1 MEETQRKAAVNN
13 NKITLVT
20 FPDDVLHDGVR
31 ILIFDLTPAHTQ
43 LISGVLY
50 NMKEIQN
57 TVIYVSNGQDDTQWA
72 LDKKQKCSII
82 LYNAESQ
89 NQTMLGYLTAQS
101 NSYYFGEL
109 KTLSSVNNNKI
120 ISKEQIEMIME
131 DQYKKYAK
139 L

>member
-1 MEETQRKAAVNN
+1 LEETQRKAAVNN

-20 FPDDVLHDGVR
+20 FPDDVLHDGIR

-57 TVIYVSNGQDDTQWA
+57 TVIYVSNGQDDTQWV

-89 NQTMLGYLTAQS
+89 NQTMVGYLTAQS

>member
-1 MEETQRKAAVNN
+1 LEETERKATVNN

-20 FPDDVLHDGVR
+20 YPDDVLQDGIR
-31 ILIFDLTPAHTQ
+31 ILVFDLTPAHTQ
-43 LISGVLY
+43 LISSVLY

-57 TVIYVSNGQDDTQWA
+57 TVIYVSNGQDDTQWV

-89 NQTMLGYLTAQS
+89 NQTMVGYLTAQS

>member
-1 MEETQRKAAVNN
+1 MTS
-13 NKITLVT
+13 KITLIT
-20 FPDDVLHDGVR
+20 PPDDIGTDGSR
-31 ILIFDLTPAHTQ
+31 ILIYDLTTNQSQ
-43 LISGVLY
+43 LVSTCLGKINSANQIILY
-50 NMKEIQN
+50 
-57 TVIYVSNGQDDTQWA
+57 VANGKDDTKWIV
-72 LDKKQKCSII
+72 DKKQKCSII

-89 NQTMLGYLTAQS
+89 NQTMVGYLTAQS

>member
-20 FPDDVLHDGVR
+20 FPDDVLHDGIR

-89 NQTMLGYLTAQS
+89 NQTMVGYLTAQS

>member
-89 NQTMLGYLTAQS
+89 NQTMVGYLTAQS

>member
-20 FPDDVLHDGVR
+20 FPDDVLHDGIR

-57 TVIYVSNGQDDTQWA
+57 TVIYVSNGQDDTQWV

-89 NQTMLGYLTAQS
+89 NQTMVGYLTAQS

-120 ISKEQIEMIME
+120 ISREQIEMIME

>member
-20 FPDDVLHDGVR
+20 FPDDVLHDGIR

-57 TVIYVSNGQDDTQWA
+57 TVIYVSNGQDDTQWV

-89 NQTMLGYLTAQS
+89 NQTMVGYLTAQS

>member
-1 MEETQRKAAVNN
+1 LEETQRKAAVNN

-20 FPDDVLHDGVR
+20 FPDDVLHDGIR

-89 NQTMLGYLTAQS
+89 NQTMVGYLTAQS